1 MTLDQKQIQSVVESV
16 LSRLAAANVTAAPAA
31 VAASSCG
38 CGCAGSDGD
47 YGVFT
52 CVDKA
57 ADAAHHAHLKLKKAG
72 IGARAK
78 VIEIVKTLAVA
89 NAEPWGRF
97 EMDETK
103 IGRVD
108 HKIGKLLITKNVP
121 GVEFLRPDAMSGDGG
136 IMMEEFAPFGVAF
149 EHQASLGAFERGFVG
164 FVQALRAGDGGLCG
178 HHPAAVG
185 GGRA

>member
-16 LSRLAAANVTAAPAA
+16 LSRLAAANVTAAAPAPKKDG
-31 VAASSCG
+31 CG
-38 CGCAGSDGD
+38 CGCAGSDGN

-89 NAEPWGRF
+89 NAEPWGKF
-97 EMDETK
+97 EMEETK
-103 IGRVD
+103 IGRV
-108 HKIGKLLITKNVP
+108 GP
-121 GVEFLRPDAMSGDGG
+121 RPRPS
-136 IMMEEFAPFGVAF
+136 
-149 EHQASLGAFERGFVG
+149 ASC
-164 FVQALRAGDGGLCG
+164 AGT
-178 HHPAAVG
+178 
-185 GGRA
+185 R